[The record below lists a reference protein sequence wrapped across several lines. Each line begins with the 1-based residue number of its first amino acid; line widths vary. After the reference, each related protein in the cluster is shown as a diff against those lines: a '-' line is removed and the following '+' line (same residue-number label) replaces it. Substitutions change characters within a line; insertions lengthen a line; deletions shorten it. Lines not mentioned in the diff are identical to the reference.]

1 MQAFTDRRLGTN
13 ESNDEYQLSRRF
25 SEDAL
30 SSWQD
35 VIDADLA
42 VELTDALRTAQLA
55 LNDRGNQS
63 KRYLVQRLTRNRKV
77 RSAFTL
83 VHRKARWENYE
94 L

>member
-63 KRYLVQRLTRNRKV
+63 NDTLS
-77 RSAFTL
+77 SALHAIERFDL
-83 VHRKARWENYE
+83 PS